1 MERPFVVCHMLTS
14 LDGKI
19 DGAFF
24 GAPETA
30 PALRA
35 YADLRGFYACQA
47 TLYGTT
53 TMRGGYADGD
63 APALPAARGEVPAEW
78 INPEGRKMGNFI
90 LSLDPRGE
98 LGFSSHVLEKKGR
111 PAAHVVEA
119 LTGQA
124 APAYRAYL
132 REVGVS
138 YLTVGRERLDCAALL
153 QALREKFGIARLM
166 AAGGGV
172 TNWSLLREGL
182 VDELSLVIAPVA
194 DGSTTA
200 ASIFAQAPFLPP
212 HGPVPFALKEAKPLE
227 GGVES
232 ALLNLGGNVQAIGA
246 RPDGSPWRLELCNPF
261 GEGGLGLLLAQDCAV
276 ITSGNYENCFVAEDG
291 TVYGHILDP
300 ETGRPADSGL
310 ASVTIVAQEGRLG
323 DALSTSLFV
332 MGAQR
337 AEAFWR
343 ERGDFDM
350 ILVTQAGEI
359 LVTEGIAESF
369 TPYEDQA
376 AVRVLTREVRA
387 DAGHFSQENLE

>member
-1 MERPFVVCHMLTS
+1 MDRPFVVCHMLAS

-47 TLYGTT
+47 TLYGAT

-78 INPEGRKMGNFI
+78 INPEGRKMGNFLI
-90 LSLDPRGE
+90 SLDPGGE
-98 LGFSSHVLEKKGR
+98 LGFSSHALEKKGR

-119 LTGQA
+119 LTEQA
-124 APAYRAYL
+124 SPAYRAYL
-132 REVGVS
+132 RDVGVS

-166 AAGGGV
+166 VAGGGV

-227 GGVES
+227 GG
-232 ALLNLGGNVQAIGA
+232 ALWL
-246 RPDGSPWRLELCNPF
+246 R
-261 GEGGLGLLLAQDCAV
+261 
-276 ITSGNYENCFVAEDG
+276 Y
-291 TVYGHILDP
+291 
-300 ETGRPADSGL
+300 
-310 ASVTIVAQEGRLG
+310 
-323 DALSTSLFV
+323 
-332 MGAQR
+332 
-337 AEAFWR
+337 
-343 ERGDFDM
+343 
-350 ILVTQAGEI
+350 
-359 LVTEGIAESF
+359 GIA
-369 TPYEDQA
+369 
-376 AVRVLTREVRA
+376 
-387 DAGHFSQENLE
+387 